1 MPAKKQRRRLIG
13 ACFVEVAGLLEL
25 GRLSCALER
34 APFPIFASA
43 VGKRQRLAVQT
54 DLFMGKPIFYCVEVD
69 KATEF
74 LAYKSAGENEEA
86 QLVDS
91 AQNPTFIYAPLIH
104 VLKLP
109 KVLDERK
116 NVGEKYLAAEV
127 QNLTS
132 LVKIASYKMLYEEPP
147 LPLYAFKNGS
157 QSTLG
162 CFARLDDYEEASLFF
177 YTRMKSEPEAGFV
190 RYSPTRITETAFSKR
205 TDEHGFI
212 YIKIIRL
219 RQKHPLVEF

>member
-1 MPAKKQRRRLIG
+1 MPAKKERRRLIG

>member
-1 MPAKKQRRRLIG
+1 MPPKKERRRLIG

-54 DLFMGKPIFYCVEVD
+54 DLFMGKPIFYYAEVD

-74 LAYKSAGENEEA
+74 LAYKSTGESEDA

-104 VLKLP
+104 IVKMP

-127 QNLTS
+127 LNLTS

-177 YTRMKSEPEAGFV
+177 YTRMKSEPETGFV

-212 YIKIIRL
+212 YIKVIRL
-219 RQKHPLVEF
+219 KQKHPLVEF